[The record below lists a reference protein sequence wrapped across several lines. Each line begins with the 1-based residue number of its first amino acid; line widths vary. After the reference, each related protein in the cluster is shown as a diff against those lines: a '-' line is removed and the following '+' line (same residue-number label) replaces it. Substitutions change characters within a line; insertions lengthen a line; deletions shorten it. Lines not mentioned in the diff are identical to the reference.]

1 MSKIS
6 LSEISVSSINSLQ
19 EKSMYKEEDAKREP
33 PLEWWQRAHKTDFG
47 MKTILLVDDDETF
60 RKAQAKVLERAG
72 FKVVLAEN
80 GLKALEAFQESHVDM
95 VITDIIMPEIKGLET
110 IQKLRQINRNVKI
123 IAISGGGRNTPDDYL
138 ILARKLG
145 AMRSLSKP
153 YTATELL
160 AAIDELM

>member
-1 MSKIS
+1 MHKEAGAKI
-6 LSEISVSSINSLQ
+6 
-19 EKSMYKEEDAKREP
+19 DP
-33 PLEWWQRAHKTDFG
+33 PLEWWQRAHKKDFG

-95 VITDIIMPEIKGLET
+95 VITDIIMPEIEGLET